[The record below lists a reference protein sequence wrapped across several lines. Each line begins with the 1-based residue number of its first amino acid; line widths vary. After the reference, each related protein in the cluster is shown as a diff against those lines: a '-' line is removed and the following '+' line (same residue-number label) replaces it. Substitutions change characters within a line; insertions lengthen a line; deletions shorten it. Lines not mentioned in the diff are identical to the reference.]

1 VILLRSGVEHDVGE
15 SASDADEAVA
25 FFLIFVV
32 EGEGESL
39 LVNDTMAARNV
50 GGEADESDR

>member
-1 VILLRSGVEHDVGE
+1 MRSGVEHDVGE